1 MNFTHHNFDFLP
13 WSLKIP
19 SLFTEPWILTL
30 EPYRKLS
37 ITNLISSLSP
47 SLLNKMTTLCSLN
60 SKTVPS
66 TLTKFEEKNN
76 FLHTQVLHS
85 SLTWNLGKIPNY
97 FNPKFSISHFTQLLT
112 TKVTEHLQ
120 SNRSANRARKEPTH
134 SAQTIQTRDNSNPKK
149 KRTTNTRKLAPPVW
163 LIRKNPVTFPAFSRQ
178 PNRDSNTEWEMRRR
192 TWRTD
197 AVEYLSEL
205 SIFEK
210 IWTENVGVA
219 MFERFEFDE
228 KKKVVKRE
236 KWIGEGEK

>member
-60 SKTVPS
+60 SRTIPS
-66 TLTKFEEKNN
+66 TLAKFKEKNN

-134 SAQTIQTRDNSNPKK
+134 SAQTNPNTRQFKFK
-149 KRTTNTRKLAPPVW
+149 KRN
-163 LIRKNPVTFPAFSRQ
+163 
-178 PNRDSNTEWEMRRR
+178 
-192 TWRTD
+192 
-197 AVEYLSEL
+197 EL
-205 SIFEK
+205 Q
-210 IWTENVGVA
+210 TQENLCLLFG
-219 MFERFEFDE
+219 
-228 KKKVVKRE
+228 
-236 KWIGEGEK
+236 W

>member
-134 SAQTIQTRDNSNPKK
+134 SAQTIQTRDNSKSKKETNHKHKKTCASRLVDKK
-149 KRTTNTRKLAPPVW
+149 KPCYFSCIFSATKQGFEHRMGDETTNL
-163 LIRKNPVTFPAFSRQ
+163 KN
-178 PNRDSNTEWEMRRR
+178 RRGG
-192 TWRTD
+192 
-197 AVEYLSEL
+197 
-205 SIFEK
+205 IFERTFYLRENLDGK
-210 IWTENVGVA
+210 CGSCYVWEVWIWWK
-219 MFERFEFDE
+219 E
-228 KKKVVKRE
+228 K
-236 KWIGEGEK
+236 GC

>member
-30 EPYRKLS
+30 EPYRKIVHHKPHLF
-37 ITNLISSLSP
+37 TLSP

-60 SKTVPS
+60 SRTIPS
-66 TLTKFEEKNN
+66 TLAKFKEKNN

-163 LIRKNPVTFPAFSRQ
+163 LIRKNPVIFPVFLGNQTGIRTPNGRWDDEPEEPTRWNIWANFLSSRKFG
-178 PNRDSNTEWEMRRR
+178 RKMWELLCLRGLNLMKRKRLLR
-192 TWRTD
+192 
-197 AVEYLSEL
+197 
-205 SIFEK
+205 
-210 IWTENVGVA
+210 
-219 MFERFEFDE
+219 ERNE
-228 KKKVVKRE
+228 
-236 KWIGEGEK
+236 